1 MTMWK
6 KICIQIRMQNLIL
19 MSQDFTITADYTDY
33 RYDYDNCY
41 DSNFEASNDCKQ
53 DGEKYNF
60 AVNNEYFTLGRTH
73 DKANYTTGDWLS
85 YYNESSTDYLRVGD
99 PSGSI
104 QQTASKLWC

>member
-1 MTMWK
+1 METNQDSVRNDNVEK
-6 KICIQIRMQNLIL
+6 DLYSNKNAKFNIDV
-19 MSQDFTITADYTDY
+19 QDFTITADYTDY

-73 DKANYTTGDWLS
+73 DKANYTTGDWLPI
-85 YYNESSTDYLRVGD
+85 TMKVA
-99 PSGSI
+99 
-104 QQTASKLWC
+104 QTI